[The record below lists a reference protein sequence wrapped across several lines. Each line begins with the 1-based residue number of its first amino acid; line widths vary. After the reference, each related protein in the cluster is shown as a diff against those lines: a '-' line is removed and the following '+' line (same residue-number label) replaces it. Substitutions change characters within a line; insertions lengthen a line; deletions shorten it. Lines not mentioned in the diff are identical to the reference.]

1 MFQENFEHVPRIL
14 FARSCVLVFAL
25 RGYGA
30 RVFVVKCEPFC
41 AAIESIATE
50 MDISV
55 FISRVTSTFSL
66 WTTFLDAGH
75 LSFEMSFSF
84 TVQELA
90 QLVLLWNFVEN
101 QDLQERC
108 PALAKRTRGESS
120 EIAPSSIRCGALGDS
135 KELLADR
142 ARRATVLRARGLLP
156 ESSRTRGA
164 RRPTVLRHRGLL
176 PPKDLEVE
184 VASPSCKRVASKSA
198 GYDCVINATVPQG
211 TTASTTPPFRR
222 VDCVINETWP
232 RSRGVGPPRVIRH
245 R

>member
-41 AAIESIATE
+41 ARQSRLEERFQATAIESIATE

-55 FISRVTSTFSL
+55 FISRVTSTFSF
-66 WTTFLDAGH
+66 WTTFFDVKNLGFDTGH

-101 QDLQERC
+101 Q
-108 PALAKRTRGESS
+108 
-120 EIAPSSIRCGALGDS
+120 GD
-135 KELLADR
+135 
-142 ARRATVLRARGLLP
+142 
-156 ESSRTRGA
+156 
-164 RRPTVLRHRGLL
+164 
-176 PPKDLEVE
+176 
-184 VASPSCKRVASKSA
+184 
-198 GYDCVINATVPQG
+198 
-211 TTASTTPPFRR
+211 FRYCA
-222 VDCVINETWP
+222 V
-232 RSRGVGPPRVIRH
+232 
-245 R
+245 